1 MYNIDVGFCIY
12 DFGVLLPFAILKPFI
27 VYLTLRADSRFWM
40 GLGRQLHPL
49 QQPLRGSNLGES
61 SARALASQLDTSHIR
76 GVKMLQPS
84 LLSIDSSASRLNVLG
99 IGGSARV
106 MRARY
111 QGKVVAAKLLF
122 VPELT
127 PDHVRAL
134 CNEASLLSGVAM
146 QSDHVLRVLG
156 LVVRPPSIF
165 LISEVA
171 TYGVSTKKFNI

>member
-1 MYNIDVGFCIY
+1 
-12 DFGVLLPFAILKPFI
+12 
-27 VYLTLRADSRFWM
+27 
-40 GLGRQLHPL
+40 
-49 QQPLRGSNLGES
+49 
-61 SARALASQLDTSHIR
+61 
-76 GVKMLQPS
+76 MLQPS